1 MSTTATDRGPL
12 AVLER
17 LRDAINAH
25 DLDAMV
31 ACFADDF
38 RGETPTF
45 PDNSFVGNEP
55 VRENWS
61 RILARVRDL
70 HYEILRAVVDRDTV
84 WAEIEQTGTDTD
96 GTPHHL
102 RGVVIHQ
109 VDGDVMTH
117 NRLYV
122 TPVLGGKPGI
132 VTK

>member
-12 AVLER
+12 TVVER

-31 ACFADDF
+31 ALFADDF
-38 RGETPTF
+38 RGETPAF
-45 PDNSFVGNEP
+45 RANSFVGSEP
-55 VRENWS
+55 VRRTWS
-61 RILARVRDL
+61 RILARVPDL
-70 HYEILRAVVDRDTV
+70 HYEIVRAVVDGDTV
-84 WAEIEQTGTDTD
+84 WAEIEQTGTETD

-109 VDGDVMTH
+109 VEGDVMTH

-122 TPVLGGKPGI
+122 TPVVAGKPEI
-132 VTK
+132 VT